1 MTCSV
6 ACSITPEGRPGDSS
20 HGVRVGVSPKI
31 RREDGLA
38 GLSTPL
44 VVLSA
49 GGMHCILVL
58 LPALQKQ
65 QLGFCF
71 FGILLSII
79 RPNCTAHSCMPCFVF
94 YSFLIFCCSRR
105 HLSGCKQCC
114 KESQV
119 PASLNNTAKL

>member
-6 ACSITPEGRPGDSS
+6 AYSITTEGRPGDSL

-31 RREDGLA
+31 RREDGLR

-49 GGMHCILVL
+49 GEHCILVL

-71 FGILLSII
+71 FCIFLSVIC
-79 RPNCTAHSCMPCFVF
+79 PNFTCSCFVF
-94 YSFLIFCCSRR
+94 YSFFVFCCSRR
-105 HLSGCKQCC
+105 HLSRCKHCC
-114 KESQV
+114 KKSQV
-119 PASLNNTAKL
+119 PASLNNIVKL